1 MAPETS
7 TLHVPTSD
15 DRVIEVLTGG
25 DPDGLGL
32 LYHGGSPS
40 AAAEYAPLDS
50 LASRLGLRLVTYSRP
65 GYGAST
71 PRSTPGR
78 YVDDVDDTV
87 AVLDHLGI
95 EEFVTLGWSGGGPR
109 ALACAALL
117 PDRCRAAASMAGVA
131 PYGADG
137 LDWFAGMAEENHAEY
152 HAAEA
157 GPEAYDAYLDEHFT
171 PILQATPAELTE
183 AMGGLVTPVDREALG
198 PEMADWLARTF
209 QRAGA
214 QGTRG
219 VRDDGLAAVS
229 PWGFDLADIGV
240 PVAVWQGDQ
249 DAMVPF
255 AHGEW
260 LAARVPGAEA
270 HLLDGE
276 GHISLVHRLD
286 EVLTDLRRLAGL

>member
-1 MAPETS
+1 M
-7 TLHVPTSD
+7 
-15 DRVIEVLTGG
+15 IEVLTGG
-25 DPDGLGL
+25 DPDGFAL
-32 LYHGGSPS
+32 LHHGGSPS
-40 AAAEYAPLDS
+40 AAAEYAPLDAV
-50 LASRLGLRLVTYSRP
+50 ASSLGLRLVTYSRP

-71 PRSTPGR
+71 PRPEPGR
-78 YVDDVDDTV
+78 YVDDVEESL

-95 EEFVTLGWSGGGPR
+95 DEFLTLGWSGGGPR

-117 PDRCRAAASMAGVA
+117 PDRCRGAVSLAGVA
-131 PYGADG
+131 PYDADD
-137 LDWFAGMAEENHAEY
+137 LDWFAGMAEENHEEY
-152 HAAEA
+152 RAAEA
-157 GPEAYDAYLDEHFT
+157 GPEAYESFLDASFT

-183 AMGGLVTPVDREALG
+183 ALGGLVTPVDREALTE
-198 PEMADWLARTF
+198 EMSDWLARTF
-209 QRAGA
+209 RRAGA

-229 PWGFDLADIGV
+229 PWGFDLSEIAV
-240 PVAVWQGDQ
+240 PVAIWQGRQ

-270 HLLDGE
+270 HLLDCE

-286 EVLTDLRRLAGL
+286 EVLGDLRRLAGLQAGGGSVIAP